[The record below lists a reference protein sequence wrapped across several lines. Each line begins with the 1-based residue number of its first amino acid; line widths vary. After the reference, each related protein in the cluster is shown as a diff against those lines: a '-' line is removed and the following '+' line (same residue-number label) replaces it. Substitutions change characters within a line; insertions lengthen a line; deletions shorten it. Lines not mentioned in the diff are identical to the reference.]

1 MLYTCNRSGFTL
13 VEVVL
18 VIVIAGILATVALRS
33 AGVISDT
40 AKVEQTKQE
49 MDALVFAIAGN
60 PELHNNGTRSD
71 FGYVGDVGAIPPNL
85 DALYSNPGSYTTWNG
100 PYISNRFTQ
109 TADDYK
115 TDAWGTFYTYTGGV
129 DITSTGSGSDIVRK
143 LANST
148 GDLLINQVSGV
159 VLDADD
165 KPPGTTYND
174 SVSVRL
180 TVPDGAGAITTK
192 STVPDAGGYFSFDSI
207 LIGNH
212 DIEVIYIPNSDTMRR
227 YVSILPAASSHS
239 QYNLPVSVWGAESGT
254 DSMLSMT
261 SGSDTLFPSTH
272 CNSVSFWLANNTGSP
287 ITVSSLTLTWTNPVA
302 YYRYVKWN
310 GITVFD
316 SNNPKAASGEV
327 ITFSSPQTIN
337 SGETVRIQLETY
349 ESQATGGAK
358 VDMTGGD
365 FTIVFSDGSTFDFI
379 PMDCP

>member
-1 MLYTCNRSGFTL
+1 MKHSDSRGFTL

-33 AGVISDT
+33 ASVISDT

-49 MDALVFAIAGN
+49 MDALAHAIVGN

-71 FGYVGDVGAIPPNL
+71 FGYIGDVGAMPSNL
-85 DALYSNPGSYTTWNG
+85 DALYTNPGSYATWNG

-109 TADDYK
+109 VTDDYK
-115 TDAWGTFYTYTGGV
+115 KDAWGTAYTYSGGV

-148 GDLLINQVSGV
+148 GDLLLNQVSGV
-159 VLDADD
+159 VLDVND
-165 KPPGTTYND
+165 KPPGTTCND

-180 TVPDGAGAITTK
+180 TVPDGSGGTTTK
-192 STVPDAGGYFSFDSI
+192 SGIPDAGGYFSFDSVPV
-207 LIGNH
+207 GNH

-239 QYNLPVSVWGAESGT
+239 QYNLSVSVWGTGSGT
-254 DSMLSMT
+254 DSMLSMV
-261 SGSDTLFPSTH
+261 SGSDTLYPSTH
-272 CNSVSFWLANNTGSP
+272 CNGISFWLVNNTGSP

-310 GITVFD
+310 GITVFN

-327 ITFSSPQTIN
+327 VTFSSPQTIN

-349 ESQATGGAK
+349 QNQATGGAK
-358 VDMTGGD
+358 VDMTGAD
-365 FTIVFSDGSTFDFI
+365 FTIEFSDGSTFDFM